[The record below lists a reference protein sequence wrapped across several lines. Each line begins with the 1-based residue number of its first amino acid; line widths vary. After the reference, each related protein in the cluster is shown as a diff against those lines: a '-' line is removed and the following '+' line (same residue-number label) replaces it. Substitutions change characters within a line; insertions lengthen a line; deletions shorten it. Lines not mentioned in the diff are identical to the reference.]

1 MNTNYGGLHPV
12 VSVLLF
18 ICFSHDIGNIASA
31 RTVHQEYAE
40 SYFVLPG
47 EKCKTGFGKDWTEQ
61 EKWVWTQL
69 CEGRKADLNQRDGRK
84 LDPGNIG
91 IWPRMRILRPTFL
104 ESILLH
110 EPYRTALPHSGVW
123 IEGAWFVSS
132 IDISDSIFTK
142 PVALVDCRFEKDM
155 SLAQVQTPHWIS
167 LASSTFNGA
176 LNLNGIQ
183 IGGSLFM
190 DKGASFRQVQLQ
202 GARIGNKLH
211 LVGSAFNDTVL
222 MNRLQIVNSL
232 YMDMGTTFQE
242 VILSGAQIG
251 DVLDL
256 AGATFNGVVSM
267 NNLEVGANMF
277 MEKTLFHE
285 EVQLSRAKIGSELV
299 LTGATFLKALNMARL
314 HVNGPLFM
322 EGGRFGEVNIEDA
335 KVDGA
340 LVTTGSTFGKTLKMN
355 GLHVGGNLVL
365 DNTQIDRKETIYL
378 RFSEIGSNF
387 DISNSSLPFLDMTGT
402 KIKGEFR
409 LGSKYDPS
417 AKGIESGAKLTLRN
431 TEVGVLQDLP
441 TAWPKLDLDGF
452 IYEHLGGLGGDSAN
466 DIARRDI
473 GWFKEWLEKQQP
485 YSPQPYE
492 QLASVILKAGH
503 KDKAKEILY
512 ESKERQRAEVA
523 EGTDLL
529 WLTIL
534 KMFIGYGYRTISYLV
549 CWVLTFTGIG
559 VLMLKLSKESSLNYS
574 RGSDRGAMP
583 EWSYKYR
590 SRSIVTTIE
599 GFLPL
604 IAYSFDRFLPLVRLR
619 EYNHT
624 KIEVRGWLVYYFYFH
639 QMMGFI
645 LASLLIAGVT
655 GLAQK

>member
-1 MNTNYGGLHPV
+1 MNTNYGGLHRV
-12 VSVLLF
+12 VSALLF

-31 RTVHQEYAE
+31 RAVHQEYAE
-40 SYFVLPG
+40 SYYGLPG
-47 EKCKTGFGKDWTEQ
+47 EKCKIGFEKDWTEQ
-61 EKWVWTQL
+61 EKWVWMQL

-84 LDPGNIG
+84 LDPGNIEF
-91 IWPRMRILRPTFL
+91 WPRSRILRPTFL

-110 EPYRTALPHSGVW
+110 EPYRTALAHSGVR

-132 IDISDSIFTK
+132 IDMSDAIFTK
-142 PVALVDCRFEKDM
+142 PVALVYCRFEKDIT
-155 SLAQVQTPHWIS
+155 LAQVQTSHWIS
-167 LASSTFNGA
+167 LESSNFNGA
-176 LNLNGIQ
+176 LDLNGIQ
-183 IGGSLFM
+183 IGGNLFM
-190 DKGASFRQVQLQ
+190 DKGATFHQLQLQ
-202 GARIGNKLH
+202 GAKIGNKLH
-211 LVGSAFNDTVL
+211 LVGSTFNDTVH
-222 MNRLQIVNSL
+222 MNRLQVVNSV
-232 YMDMGTTFQE
+232 YMDVGTTFQE
-242 VILSGAQIG
+242 VTLSGAQIG

-256 AGATFNGVVSM
+256 TGAIFKGVVYM

-277 MEKTLFHE
+277 MEKTFFHE

-299 LTGATFLKALNMARL
+299 ITGATFLKALNMARL

-322 EGGRFGEVNIEDA
+322 EGGRFSEVDIEDA

-340 LVTTGSTFGKTLKMN
+340 LVTTGSAFGKTLKMN

-365 DNTQIDRKETIYL
+365 DNTQIDGKETVYL

-387 DISNSSLPFLDMTGT
+387 DISDSSLPFLDLTGT

-417 AKGIESGAKLTLRN
+417 AKGLESGVKLTLRN

-452 IYEHLGGLGGDSAN
+452 MYGHLGGLGGESAN

-473 GWFKEWLEKQQP
+473 GWFKEWLKKQQP

-512 ESKERQRAEVA
+512 ESKERQRTEVA
-523 EGTDLL
+523 KGTDWL

-534 KMFIGYGYRTISYLV
+534 KLFIGYGYRTIFYLV
-549 CWVLTFTGIG
+549 CWVMTFTGIG
-559 VLMLKLSKESSLNYS
+559 VLLLKLSKKSSLNYS

-583 EWSYKYR
+583 QWIYKYR

-599 GFLPL
+599 EFLPL

-619 EYNHT
+619 EYNYS
-624 KIEVRGWLVYYFYFH
+624 KIELRGWLVYYFYFH

-655 GLAQK
+655 GLAEK